1 MEKELTIPENV
12 KIEVQNKYVKVSGPK
27 GENEKEFKFFFDVKI
42 EKKDNKIIV
51 TSPSDRKKIKALIG
65 TIIAHIKNMIK
76 GVTEGYT
83 YKMKVVYSH
92 FPVTVKVEG
101 KEVQV
106 HNFLGEKVP
115 RIADIL
121 GNTKVEVNG
130 QDIILTGPNKEDVGQ
145 TCANIEQACRITKY
159 DRRIFQDGVYKTE
172 GD

>member
-12 KIEVQNKYVKVSGPK
+12 KVEIQNKHVKVSGPK
-27 GENEKEFKFFFDVKI
+27 GEIEKEFKYFVDVKI
-42 EKKDNKIIV
+42 EKKDNKIVV
-51 TSPSDRKKIKALIG
+51 TSSSDIKKVKAIVG

-76 GVTEGYT
+76 GAVGGYT

-101 KEVQV
+101 KKVQV

-115 RIADIL
+115 RIADIV

-145 TCANIEQACRITKY
+145 TCANIEQTCRISKY

>member
-1 MEKELTIPENV
+1 MKKELTIPENV
-12 KIEVQNKYVKVSGPK
+12 KVEIQNKHVKVSGPK
-27 GENEKEFKFFFDVKI
+27 GENEKEFKYFFDVKI
-42 EKKDNKIIV
+42 EKKDNKMVV
-51 TSPSDRKKIKALIG
+51 TSSSDRKKVKAIVG

-76 GVTEGYT
+76 GVTAGYT

-92 FPVTVKVEG
+92 FPATVKVEG

-115 RIADIL
+115 RIADIV

-130 QDIILTGPNKEDVGQ
+130 QDIILTGLNKEDVGQ
-145 TCANIEQACRITKY
+145 TCANIEQTCRITKY